1 LKRGEPSNR
10 SSIVGRSVRDELSQ
24 RQVFPQRKVGRGEAK
39 AYLLDPR
46 PSLLSLHTD
55 DNDPLRHGEVSRRYE
70 SYGVDEEGVDDG
82 LKDRIDEAEGD
93 RVQERA
99 LGRPKGCGRPVAVKV
114 DFEDLDKELT
124 RENGHGGSRRK
135 RDRELRS
142 EERGK
147 RATDLLFFQ
156 ASLRIRGIRG

>member
-1 LKRGEPSNR
+1 
-10 SSIVGRSVRDELSQ
+10 
-24 RQVFPQRKVGRGEAK
+24 
-39 AYLLDPR
+39 
-46 PSLLSLHTD
+46 
-55 DNDPLRHGEVSRRYE
+55 
-70 SYGVDEEGVDDG
+70 VDEEGVDDG

-99 LGRPKGCGRPVAVKV
+99 LSRPKGCGRPVAVKV

-124 RENGHGGSRRK
+124 RENGHVGSRRK